1 MVPLPPW
8 GANSAALSGVVGP
21 PTIARRKKRSA
32 RGSVEGNPFG
42 WSDRETPVAEPH
54 RGLLLIR
61 YIRMKAENI
70 AMEATIVQ
78 ARETSFTGGLVVQ
91 GVGGGV
97 QMAAYLIRVGEPAVW
112 DPLIH
117 WVDVGVGAVPAHHG
131 ADETNW

>member
-1 MVPLPPW
+1 MVPLLPW
-8 GANSAALSGVVGP
+8 GANSAALSGEVGP
-21 PTIARRKKRSA
+21 LTIACRKKWSA

-42 WSDRETPVAEPH
+42 WSNRETPVAEPH

-78 ARETSFTGGLVVQ
+78 ARETPFMDGLVVHC
-91 GVGGGV
+91 VGGGV

-131 ADETNW
+131 ADETN